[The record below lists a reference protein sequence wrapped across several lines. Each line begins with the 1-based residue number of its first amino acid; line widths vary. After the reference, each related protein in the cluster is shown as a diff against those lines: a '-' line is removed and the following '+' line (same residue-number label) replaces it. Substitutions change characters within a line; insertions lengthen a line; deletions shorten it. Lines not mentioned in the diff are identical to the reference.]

1 MPEEKASPA
10 KSEGA
15 KDGDAKSSKAKPT
28 TGASRFWG
36 TAKSAAWRQR
46 TTKEIAIDQ
55 CFRRN
60 IVAPNPPPAIPP
72 RASKAAAARAAAAA
86 EKAEAEHVDAA
97 LAKCLERR
105 GKRLSQLFSHADR
118 EHEGKLARPRVEGML
133 RAANVP
139 ADVASSLLQR
149 LRSTTT
155 AT

>member
-28 TGASRFWG
+28 AGASRFWG

-72 RASKAAAARAAAAA
+72 RAPSKAAAARAPAA
-86 EKAEAEHVDAA
+86 
-97 LAKCLERR
+97 
-105 GKRLSQLFSHADR
+105 GKPWLKK
-118 EHEGKLARPRVEGML
+118 G
-133 RAANVP
+133 
-139 ADVASSLLQR
+139 
-149 LRSTTT
+149 
-155 AT
+155 